1 MNISFKKGILGFE
14 GCKSF
19 EVTEVKENPLFK
31 VLKSNEEKDFSLVVI
46 SPFEVEKNYEFEISE
61 EIIESLNVS
70 SPSDIIVYSTV
81 TINTD
86 INKTTI
92 NLRAPIIV
100 NTKNNLAEQVILKN
114 ENYKIKHPLLKR

>member
-14 GCKSF
+14 GCKNF
-19 EVTEVKENPLFK
+19 EVTEIKENPLFK
-31 VLKSNEEKDFSLVVI
+31 VLKSDEEEDFNLVVV

-61 EIIESLNVS
+61 EVIESLNIV

-92 NLRAPIIV
+92 NLRAPIII

-114 ENYKIKHPLLKR
+114 ESYKIKHPLLKR